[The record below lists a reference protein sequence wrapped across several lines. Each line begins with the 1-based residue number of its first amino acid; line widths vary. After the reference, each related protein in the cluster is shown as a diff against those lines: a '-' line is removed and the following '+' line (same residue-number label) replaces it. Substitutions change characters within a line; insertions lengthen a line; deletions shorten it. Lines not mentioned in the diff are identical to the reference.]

1 MQARI
6 HELEAEN
13 QALRQEVLQLRKRL
27 ARTGKP
33 GMATR
38 LSEAL
43 RE

>member
-13 QALRQEVLQLRKRL
+13 EALRQEVLQLRKRL
-27 ARTGKP
+27 ARTAKP